1 LMPSTTELSTS
12 SGVIIF
18 LDIQQRF
25 CRKSNAYKF
34 IQNSKE
40 KPKSS

>member
-12 SGVIIF
+12 LGVIIF

-34 IQNSKE
+34 ITPTGASIM
-40 KPKSS
+40 PF